1 MPFEKERYEKP
12 NIEFMKVVALKLVF
26 RSWWRNKTFS
36 IISIVSLAIGIA
48 CTNLLAVFT
57 IHEYGIEKGNPNK
70 ERIWILSQDWPMK
83 TGEKTIYAGGDI
95 PAMLKEKYSEV
106 ENYLR
111 ISGKTVKYISIDN
124 VKHAPIRLVSADP
137 SLSEFFPYKVLSG
150 NLKEAL
156 TQPDK
161 LALTEQT
168 ARKLFGKTNPIGKII
183 HFSLPDEE
191 MSTKGSTNNEHA
203 YQVAAIIA
211 DREQSFLNLEAVTAI
226 SDPFYGGTSLL
237 LMNKPIDRKAFEAQL
252 KKDKIPTLQESY
264 FYTTEGQKSNYLNF
278 RQPTLLYVGL
288 ISAILILLIACF
300 NYINLNFSRLL
311 QQVRMIHTQKLMG
324 ASRKEINLQLF
335 LDTFLTVI
343 IAFLCSLLIT
353 HDLLPLFNSIVNG
366 QLHSSFFFNGQSLP
380 VICCFILLLS
390 IIPAAY
396 MGQKISRLS
405 NSGYR
410 EFFTGNKKRK
420 IVTSLSIAQ
429 YVISIGLV
437 IATLTVNDQL
447 HFIRQGGDNYKNLI
461 EIGDWQED
469 SSYVRPFARELKK
482 HPEIKHVSLAG
493 SSILDSWIMQIVL
506 KNEDGSENYTAQ
518 INYFGEPDFLDA
530 LQLKLLKGLP
540 PEQAVEKY
548 ARPVYINEKYAEIL
562 VGKGENPIGKP
573 INAIDKE
580 FDEGN
585 TGNDPSN
592 APVTTIAGIVD
603 NLYTHTLESEVYPFT
618 IQINNSPQN
627 SFNYIYIRLG
637 DDREKS
643 IAAVREA
650 WNKVNPGNYFTYQD
664 VYQKFLQRNEK
675 TTELSRLLFMY
686 SLISLFLTCC
696 GLFGM
701 ALYATEQ
708 RTKEIGI
715 RKVNGATSQPPNHV
729 TAQQPVH
736 ILDRHFL
743 YHCHPYYLAIAQPLA
758 GKLCLPHGYE
768 YRHLSG
774 KRTVCPAYHPAHSLL
789 AQLQSGF
796 RQSSQRIKK

>member
-1 MPFEKERYEKP
+1 MPFEKERYEKL
-12 NIEFMKVVALKLVF
+12 NIEFMKTVALKLVF

-57 IHEYGIEKGNPNK
+57 VHEYGIEKGNPNK

-83 TGEKTIYAGGDI
+83 TGEKTIYAGADI
-95 PAMLKEKYSEV
+95 PVMLKEKYSEV

-111 ISGKTVKYISIDN
+111 ISGETVKYISIDN

-137 SLSEFFPYKVLSG
+137 SLSGFFPYKVLSG

-156 TQPDK
+156 TQPGK

-191 MSTKGSTNNEHA
+191 LSTKGSASNEHA

-237 LMNKPIDRKAFEAQL
+237 LMTRPIDRKAFEAQL
-252 KKDKIPTLQESY
+252 KKDKIPTLQGDLGNYYLDTLQESY
-264 FYTTEGQKSNYLNF
+264 FYAPEGQKSNYLNF

-311 QQVRMIHTQKLMG
+311 QQVRMIHTQQLMG

-353 HDLLPLFNSIVNG
+353 HDLLPLFNPIVNG
-366 QLHSSFFFNGQSLP
+366 QIHSSFFFNGQSLP
-380 VICCFILLLS
+380 VICSFILLLS

-396 MGQKISRLS
+396 MGRKISRLS
-405 NSGYR
+405 CSGYR

-469 SSYVRPFARELKK
+469 GSYVRPFARELKK

-493 SSILDSWIMQIVL
+493 SSILDSWITQVVL

-518 INYFGEPDFLDA
+518 IDYSGEPDFLDA

-548 ARPVYINEKYAEIL
+548 TRPVYINEKYAEIL
-562 VGKGENPIGKP
+562 AGKGEDPIGKP
-573 INAIDKE
+573 INA
-580 FDEGN
+580 
-585 TGNDPSN
+585 P
-592 APVTTIAGIVD
+592 ATTIAGIVE
-603 NLYTHTLESEVYPFT
+603 NLYTHTLENEVYPFT

-637 DDREKS
+637 DDKEKS

-650 WNKVNPGNYFTYQD
+650 WNKVNPGKYFTYQD

-715 RKVNGATSQPPNHV
+715 RKVNGATSPQIMLLLNRQFISWIGISFIIAIPITWLLLNRWLENF
-729 TAQQPVH
+729 A
-736 ILDRHFL
+736 
-743 YHCHPYYLAIAQPLA
+743 YHTDMSIGIYLA
-758 GKLCLPHGYE
+758 
-768 YRHLSG
+768 SG
-774 KRTVCPAYHPAHSLL
+774 LFVLLITLLTVSWHSYK
-789 AQLQSGF
+789 AASGNPVKVL
-796 RQSSQRIKK
+796 RSE

>member
-1 MPFEKERYEKP
+1 
-12 NIEFMKVVALKLVF
+12 
-26 RSWWRNKTFS
+26 
-36 IISIVSLAIGIA
+36 
-48 CTNLLAVFT
+48 
-57 IHEYGIEKGNPNK
+57 
-70 ERIWILSQDWPMK
+70 
-83 TGEKTIYAGGDI
+83 
-95 PAMLKEKYSEV
+95 
-106 ENYLR
+106 
-111 ISGKTVKYISIDN
+111 
-124 VKHAPIRLVSADP
+124 
-137 SLSEFFPYKVLSG
+137 
-150 NLKEAL
+150 
-156 TQPDK
+156 
-161 LALTEQT
+161 
-168 ARKLFGKTNPIGKII
+168 
-183 HFSLPDEE
+183 
-191 MSTKGSTNNEHA
+191 
-203 YQVAAIIA
+203 
-211 DREQSFLNLEAVTAI
+211 
-226 SDPFYGGTSLL
+226 
-237 LMNKPIDRKAFEAQL
+237 
-252 KKDKIPTLQESY
+252 
-264 FYTTEGQKSNYLNF
+264 
-278 RQPTLLYVGL
+278 
-288 ISAILILLIACF
+288 
-300 NYINLNFSRLL
+300 
-311 QQVRMIHTQKLMG
+311 
-324 ASRKEINLQLF
+324 
-335 LDTFLTVI
+335 
-343 IAFLCSLLIT
+343 
-353 HDLLPLFNSIVNG
+353 
-366 QLHSSFFFNGQSLP
+366 
-380 VICCFILLLS
+380 
-390 IIPAAY
+390 

-405 NSGYR
+405 SSGYR

-573 INAIDKE
+573 INAIDKG

-715 RKVNGATSQPPNHV
+715 RKVNGATSPQIMLLLNSQFISWIGISFIIAIPITWLLLNRWLENFV
-729 TAQQPVH
+729 
-736 ILDRHFL
+736 
-743 YHCHPYYLAIAQPLA
+743 YHTDMNIGIYLI
-758 GKLCLPHGYE
+758 
-768 YRHLSG
+768 
-774 KRTVCPAYHPAHSLL
+774 
-789 AQLQSGF
+789 SGF
-796 RQSSQRIKK
+796 FVLLITLLTVSWHSYKAASGNPVKVLRSE